1 MSKHRAANDD
11 HDAWVEFR
19 EFLRNRGERITQPR
33 RIVLQGALTRGDHFR
48 ADELVADLAQ
58 GRRHVSRGTVYRTL
72 ALLVEAG
79 LLRAIRDG
87 DVHVHYEITF
97 GREHHEHMVCDKCGA
112 FTEFSD
118 AGINE
123 QLANACRKMNFQ
135 ERTHR
140 IMIFGLCEKC
150 AEKGD

>member
-1 MSKHRAANDD
+1 MTRHRAATDD

-19 EFLRNRGERITQPR
+19 EFLRRRGERITQPR
-33 RIVLQGALTRGDHFR
+33 RIVLQGALARGDHFR
-48 ADELVADLAQ
+48 ADDLAADLAR

-97 GREHHEHMVCDKCGA
+97 GREHHEHMVCDTCGK
-112 FTEFSD
+112 FIEFSD
-118 AGINE
+118 ADING
-123 QLANACRKMNFQ
+123 QLENACRKLKFR
-135 ERTHR
+135 ERFHR
-140 IMIFGLCEKC
+140 IMIFGLCEQC
-150 AEKGD
+150 AGKL